1 MNLHRRFAKPDDR
14 FAAEIRVRG
23 RVQGVGFR
31 PTVWRYAREL
41 GLSGEV
47 LNDSSGVLIRACGSE
62 TAIAALIA
70 RIEHEPPPLA
80 RIDGIDVQSYF
91 GDLPVGFVIADSRA
105 GDAHTQVAP
114 DASICLACA
123 EEVANPFERRYRYP
137 LANCT
142 HCGPRLSIIAG
153 IPYDRA
159 NTTMAP
165 FAMCAACRA
174 EYDDPADRRFHAE
187 AIACHVCGPKA
198 KLVRFD
204 GRPFGFDQ
212 FSMMDDVDA
221 AGGLMKNGEIVAV
234 KGIGGYQL
242 AFDATKPDVV
252 ARLRQLKKR
261 DAKPFAL
268 MARDVDVIRRY
279 CSVSSEEEA
288 LLKAPSAPIVLL
300 RADGVEKLPESV
312 APGLV
317 TLGFM
322 LPTTPMHLLMLR
334 RMACPVV
341 MTSGN
346 LSDEPQVISDEEIG
360 DRLGGVATYA
370 LMHNRKIANRIDDSV
385 ARIVAGRP
393 RIMRRA
399 RGYAPESIMLP
410 KGFETA
416 PELLAMGGELKS
428 TFCLVKDG
436 AAILSQHQGDL
447 EDARTFDD
455 YRKNLALYQK
465 LFDHA
470 PVALVADLHPEY
482 LSSKLARERAGA
494 EALPLIEVQHHH
506 AHVASCLAEN
516 RHPLDASAVLGIV
529 LDGLGWGGD
538 DTLWGGEFLLAD
550 YRRYQRLGTF
560 KPVAMLGGAQAA
572 REPWRNLYAHLMAE
586 MAWPAFAMNF
596 DELELHACLSA
607 KPRATLDA
615 MIKNGI
621 NAPQASSCG
630 RLFDAV
636 AAALNI
642 CRERQGYEGEAAAR
656 LEAVVDED
664 TLCHEDDALGYPLS
678 IPNLRGSGLPYIEP
692 LAMWSAVLGDLILKT
707 PAPVMA
713 ARFHKGLAKSIVA
726 MTKKLASGEDEAG
739 PRRFTTVV
747 LSGGCFQNRILFEEV
762 SRRLEGEDFTVLSH
776 AQVPANDGG
785 LALGQAVIGA
795 AHLISA
801 ENSQLKNQWEGNASC
816 VSAFPDGS

>member
-1 MNLHRRFAKPDDR
+1 MNLYRTIAPVDDR
-14 FAAEIRVRG
+14 VSIEIRVRG

-41 GLSGEV
+41 ALSGEV
-47 LNDSSGVLIRACGSE
+47 LNDSSGVLVRAFGPE
-62 TAIAALIA
+62 AAIAALVE
-70 RIEHEPPPLA
+70 RIEREPPPLA
-80 RIDGIDVQSYF
+80 RIDGIETHPYC
-91 GDLPVGFVIADSRA
+91 GDLPTEFMIAESLA

-114 DASICLACA
+114 DAGICPDCA
-123 EEVANPFERRYRYP
+123 QEIANPFERRYRYP

-142 HCGPRLSIIAG
+142 HCGPRLSIVNG

-165 FAMCAACRA
+165 FAMCRACRA

-221 AGGLMKNGEIVAV
+221 ACGLMKNGEIVAI

-242 AFDATKPDVV
+242 GCDAAKADVV

-268 MARDVDVIRRY
+268 MARDIDVIRRY
-279 CSVSSEEEA
+279 CSVSAEEQR
-288 LLKAPSAPIVLL
+288 LLTSAPAPIVLL
-300 RADGVEKLPESV
+300 RADGAEKLPDAV
-312 APGLV
+312 APSLA

-322 LPTTPMHLLMLR
+322 LPTTPMHRLVLR
-334 RMACPVV
+334 RMSRPVV

-346 LSDEPQVISDEEIG
+346 LSDEPQVISDGELGE
-360 DRLGGVATYA
+360 RLGGIATYA
-370 LMHNRKIANRIDDSV
+370 LTHNREIANRIDDSV
-385 ARIVAGRP
+385 ARVVAGRA

-399 RGYAPESIMLP
+399 RGYAPESIGLP
-410 KGFETA
+410 KGFEAA
-416 PELLAMGGELKS
+416 PDLLAMGGELKS

-447 EDARTFDD
+447 EDIRTFDD
-455 YRKNLALYQK
+455 YRKNLALYTG

-482 LSSKLARERAGA
+482 LASKLARERASA
-494 EALPLIEVQHHH
+494 DALPLIEVQHHH
-506 AHVASCLAEN
+506 AHVAACLAEN
-516 RHPLDASAVLGIV
+516 GYALDAPAVLGIV

-586 MAWPAFAMNF
+586 MKWAEFAINF
-596 DELELHACLSA
+596 EELELHAYLA
-607 KPRATLDA
+607 GKPRATLDA
-615 MIKNGI
+615 MIRNGV
-621 NAPQASSCG
+621 NAPLASSCG

-636 AAALNI
+636 AAALDI
-642 CRERQGYEGEAAAR
+642 CRERQHYEGEAAAR
-656 LEAVVDED
+656 LEAMVDEA
-664 TLCHEDDALGYPLS
+664 TLHHEDDALGYPLG

-692 LAMWSAVLGDLILKT
+692 LATWSAVLGDLILKT
-707 PAPVMA
+707 PVPVMA

-726 MTKKLASGEDEAG
+726 MTRKLAGGEDEAG
-739 PRRFTTVV
+739 PRRFRTVA

-762 SRRLEGEDFTVLSH
+762 SRRLESEGFTVLSH

-785 LALGQAVIGA
+785 LALGQAAIGA
-795 AHLISA
+795 AHLI
-801 ENSQLKNQWEGNASC
+801 NSNNIRTKNQREGSASC
-816 VSAFPDGS
+816 VSVFPDGS

>member
-1 MNLHRRFAKPDDR
+1 MSLHSQIVKRDDDFAT
-14 FAAEIRVRG
+14 EIRVRG

-47 LNDSSGVLIRACGSE
+47 FNDPKGVLIRVCGSE
-62 TAIAALIA
+62 AAIAALIA
-70 RIEHEPPPLA
+70 RIEREPPPLA
-80 RIDGIDVQSYF
+80 RIDEIELQSYL
-91 GDLPVGFVIADSRA
+91 GELPADFVIADSRS
-105 GDAHTQVAP
+105 GGAHTQVAP
-114 DASICLACA
+114 DASVCMACA
-123 EEVANPFERRYRYP
+123 EEIANPFAQRYRYP
-137 LANCT
+137 FTNCT
-142 HCGPRLSIIAG
+142 HCGPRLSIVAG

-165 FAMCAACRA
+165 FEKCPACCA
-174 EYDDPADRRFHAE
+174 EYDDLADRRFHAE

-204 GRPFGFDQ
+204 RRPFRFDQ

-221 AGGLMKNGEIVAV
+221 AGGLVKNGEIVAV

-242 AFDATKPDVV
+242 ACDATKADVV
-252 ARLRQLKKR
+252 GGLRRLKR
-261 DAKPFAL
+261 RDGKPFAL
-268 MARDVDVIRRY
+268 MARDLDVIKRY
-279 CSVSSEEEA
+279 CSVGPEEEM
-288 LLKAPSAPIVLL
+288 LLTGPSGPIVLL
-300 RADGVEKLPESV
+300 RADGAEKLPDAI
-312 APGLV
+312 APGLA

-322 LPTTPMHLLMLR
+322 LPTTPMHVLMLR
-334 RMACPVV
+334 RMSRPVV

-346 LSDEPQVISDEEIG
+346 LSDEPQVISDEEVY
-360 DRLGGVATYA
+360 DRLGNIATYA
-370 LMHNRKIANRIDDSV
+370 LTHNREIANRIDDSV

-393 RIMRRA
+393 RVLRRA
-399 RGYAPESIMLP
+399 RGYAPGSIRLP

-428 TFCLVKDG
+428 TFCLIKDG

-447 EDARTFDD
+447 EDVRTFND
-455 YRKNLALYQK
+455 YRKNLALYQR
-465 LFDHA
+465 LFDHTPA
-470 PVALVADLHPEY
+470 ALVGDLHPEY
-482 LSSKLARERAGA
+482 LSSKLARERTAND
-494 EALPLIEVQHHH
+494 ALPLIEVQHHH
-506 AHVASCLAEN
+506 AHVAACLAEN
-516 RHPLDASAVLGIV
+516 GHPLDAPAVLGIV

-550 YRRYQRLGTF
+550 YLRYQRLGTF
-560 KPVAMLGGAQAA
+560 KPVAMPGGAQAV

-596 DELELHACLSA
+596 DELELHACLSG

-621 NAPQASSCG
+621 NAPQATSCG

-636 AAALNI
+636 AAALDI
-642 CRERQGYEGEAAAR
+642 CRESQAYEGEAAAR
-656 LEAVVDED
+656 LEAMVDED
-664 TLCHEDDALGYPLS
+664 TLRHEDDALGYPLG

-692 LAMWSAVLGDLILKT
+692 LGMWNAVLGDLILET

-726 MTKKLASGEDEAG
+726 MTKKLAGGEDDAG
-739 PRRFTTVV
+739 ARRFTTVA

-762 SRRLEGEDFTVLSH
+762 SRRLESEDFCVLSH
-776 AQVPANDGG
+776 SQVPANDGG

-801 ENSQLKNQWEGNASC
+801 NNNQTKKLLEGNVSC